1 MELTIQ
7 NLTRRYGDKTAVDGV
22 NLTLTPGVWGL
33 LGANGAGKT
42 TLMRMLAGILT
53 PTDGRVLC
61 DGVDTRDMG
70 EAWRDMLGYLP
81 QSFGFYPE
89 FTVADYL
96 DYMAALKGI
105 EKRDARERIGE
116 LCETLSLTRVY
127 KSKIKKLSG
136 GTQRRVG
143 IAQALLNDPDVLILD
158 EPTSGLDPAE
168 RMRLRDVLGALST
181 RSTVLLS
188 THIVSD
194 LSVVANEVI
203 LLNSGAVIAFDSPA
217 NLLSPLRGRVW
228 QVSCGSEAEAE
239 FTGRY
244 PCSGVRRDMGVS
256 TLRLISD
263 EPPSRDAL
271 EAEPNMEDMYLWYF
285 KR

>member
-1 MELTIQ
+1 MTLKCENISKL
-7 NLTRRYGDKTAVDGV
+7 YGDTAALSHVELELGR
-22 NLTLTPGVWGL
+22 GIYGL
-33 LGANGAGKT
+33 LGPNGAGKT
-42 TLMRMLAGILT
+42 TLMRIM
-53 PTDGRVLC
+53 TDLLEPSAGRVTL
-61 DGVDTRDMG
+61 DGVDISSLGADYR
-70 EAWRDMLGYLP
+70 ARLGYLP
-81 QSFGFYPE
+81 QELGLYPGFTAEQFLLYI
-89 FTVADYL
+89 AR
-96 DYMAALKGI
+96 LKGI
-105 EKRDARERIGE
+105 DRETARRQCGE
-116 LCETLSLTRVY
+116 LLELVGLTH
-127 KSKIKKLSG
+127 KANKKLRGFSG
-136 GTQRRVG
+136 GEKQRVG
-143 IAQALLNDPDVLILD
+143 LAQALLGSPDILILD

-203 LLNSGAVIAFDSPA
+203 LLNSGSVIAFDSTA

-228 QVSCGSEAEAE
+228 QVSRGSEAEAE

-256 TLRLISD
+256 TLKLISD

-285 KR
+285 K

>member
-1 MELTIQ
+1 MTLKCENISKL
-7 NLTRRYGDKTAVDGV
+7 YGDTAALSHVELELGR
-22 NLTLTPGVWGL
+22 GIYGL
-33 LGANGAGKT
+33 LGPNGAGKT
-42 TLMRMLAGILT
+42 TLMRIM
-53 PTDGRVLC
+53 TDLLEPSAGRVTL
-61 DGVDTRDMG
+61 DGVDISSLGADYR
-70 EAWRDMLGYLP
+70 ARLGYLP
-81 QSFGFYPE
+81 QELGLYPGFTAEQFLLYI
-89 FTVADYL
+89 AR
-96 DYMAALKGI
+96 LKGI
-105 EKRDARERIGE
+105 ERETARRQCGE
-116 LCETLSLTRVY
+116 LLELVGLTH
-127 KSKIKKLSG
+127 KPNKKLRGFSG
-136 GTQRRVG
+136 GEKQRVG
-143 IAQALLNDPDVLILD
+143 LAQALLGSPDILILD

-203 LLNSGAVIAFDSPA
+203 LLNSGAVIAFDSPV

-228 QVSCGSEAEAE
+228 QVSCGSGAGAG

>member
-1 MELTIQ
+1 MTLKCENISKL
-7 NLTRRYGDKTAVDGV
+7 YGDTAALSHVELELGR
-22 NLTLTPGVWGL
+22 GIYGL
-33 LGANGAGKT
+33 LGPNGAGKT
-42 TLMRMLAGILT
+42 TLMRIM
-53 PTDGRVLC
+53 TDLLEPSAGRVTL
-61 DGVDTRDMG
+61 DGVDISSLGADYR
-70 EAWRDMLGYLP
+70 ARLGYLP
-81 QSFGFYPE
+81 QELGLYPGFTAEQFLLYI
-89 FTVADYL
+89 AR
-96 DYMAALKGI
+96 LKGI
-105 EKRDARERIGE
+105 ERETARRQCGE
-116 LCETLSLTRVY
+116 LLELVGLTH
-127 KSKIKKLSG
+127 KANKKLRGFSG
-136 GTQRRVG
+136 GEKQRVG
-143 IAQALLNDPDVLILD
+143 LAQALLGSPDILILD

-203 LLNSGAVIAFDSPA
+203 LLNSGSVIAFDSTA

-228 QVSCGSEAEAE
+228 QVSRGSEAEAE

-256 TLRLISD
+256 TLKLISD

-285 KR
+285 K

>member
-1 MELTIQ
+1 MTLKCENISKL
-7 NLTRRYGDKTAVDGV
+7 YGDTAALSHVELELGR
-22 NLTLTPGVWGL
+22 GIYGL
-33 LGANGAGKT
+33 LGPNGAGKT
-42 TLMRMLAGILT
+42 TLMRIM
-53 PTDGRVLC
+53 TDLLEPSAGRVTL
-61 DGVDTRDMG
+61 DGADISSLGADYR
-70 EAWRDMLGYLP
+70 ARLGYLP
-81 QSFGFYPE
+81 QELGLYPGFTAEQFLLYI
-89 FTVADYL
+89 AR
-96 DYMAALKGI
+96 LKGI
-105 EKRDARERIGE
+105 ERETARRQCGE
-116 LCETLSLTRVY
+116 LLELVGLTH
-127 KSKIKKLSG
+127 KANKKLRGFSG
-136 GTQRRVG
+136 GEKQRVG
-143 IAQALLNDPDVLILD
+143 LAQALLGSPDILILD

-203 LLNSGAVIAFDSPA
+203 LLNSGAVIVFDSPA

-263 EPPSRDAL
+263 EPPSRDAI

>member
-1 MELTIQ
+1 MTLKCENISKL
-7 NLTRRYGDKTAVDGV
+7 YGDTAALSHVELELGR
-22 NLTLTPGVWGL
+22 GIYGL
-33 LGANGAGKT
+33 LGPNGAGKT
-42 TLMRMLAGILT
+42 TLMRIM
-53 PTDGRVLC
+53 TDLLEPSAGRVTL
-61 DGVDTRDMG
+61 DGVDISSLGADYR
-70 EAWRDMLGYLP
+70 ARLGYLP
-81 QSFGFYPE
+81 QELGLYPGFTAEQFLLYI
-89 FTVADYL
+89 AR
-96 DYMAALKGI
+96 LKGI
-105 EKRDARERIGE
+105 ERETARRQCGE
-116 LCETLSLTRVY
+116 LLELVGLTH
-127 KSKIKKLSG
+127 KANKKLRSFSG
-136 GTQRRVG
+136 GEKQRVG
-143 IAQALLNDPDVLILD
+143 LAQALLGSPDILILD

-217 NLLSPLRGRVW
+217 KLLSPLRGRVW

-239 FTGRY
+239 LTGRY

>member
-1 MELTIQ
+1 MTLKCENISKL
-7 NLTRRYGDKTAVDGV
+7 YGDTAALSHVELELGR
-22 NLTLTPGVWGL
+22 GIYGL
-33 LGANGAGKT
+33 LGPNGAGKT
-42 TLMRMLAGILT
+42 TLMRIM
-53 PTDGRVLC
+53 TDLLEPSAGRVTL
-61 DGVDTRDMG
+61 DGVDISSLGADYR
-70 EAWRDMLGYLP
+70 ARLGYLP
-81 QSFGFYPE
+81 QELGLYPGFTAEQFLLYI
-89 FTVADYL
+89 AR
-96 DYMAALKGI
+96 LKGI
-105 EKRDARERIGE
+105 ERETARRQCGE
-116 LCETLSLTRVY
+116 LLELVGLTH
-127 KSKIKKLSG
+127 KANKKLRGFSG
-136 GTQRRVG
+136 GEKQRVG
-143 IAQALLNDPDVLILD
+143 LAQALLGSPDILILD

-217 NLLSPLRGRVW
+217 KLLSPLRGRVW
-228 QVSCGSEAEAE
+228 QVSCGNEAEAE

>member
-1 MELTIQ
+1 MTLKCENISKL
-7 NLTRRYGDKTAVDGV
+7 YGDTAALSHVELELGR
-22 NLTLTPGVWGL
+22 GIYGL
-33 LGANGAGKT
+33 LGPNGAGKT
-42 TLMRMLAGILT
+42 TLMRIM
-53 PTDGRVLC
+53 TDLLEPSAGRVTL
-61 DGVDTRDMG
+61 DGVDISSLGADYR
-70 EAWRDMLGYLP
+70 ARLGYLP
-81 QSFGFYPE
+81 QELGLYPGFTAEQFLLYI
-89 FTVADYL
+89 AR
-96 DYMAALKGI
+96 LKGI
-105 EKRDARERIGE
+105 ERESARRQCGE
-116 LCETLSLTRVY
+116 LLELVGLTH
-127 KSKIKKLSG
+127 KANKKLRGFSG
-136 GTQRRVG
+136 GEKQRVG
-143 IAQALLNDPDVLILD
+143 LAQALLGSPDILILD

-217 NLLSPLRGRVW
+217 NLLSPLRGPVW

-239 FTGRY
+239 LTARH
-244 PCSGVRRDMGVS
+244 PCSGVRRDLGVT